1 MNILTLVFSFIA
13 VLALHIYAFSFTLKE
28 KEQKVVHKTKYSK
41 VSLQKATILEKKVVE
56 KKIKKEKPK
65 DTPIKKVV
73 KKEVKKIPKK
83 AIIKKPTIVKQKE
96 IIKKPKKEQEKKIEK
111 KVVKKDEPSKTNSIN
126 ISKSLQK
133 NEEFKENYISRLR
146 EFIDKNKQYPK
157 MSKRL
162 KEEGKVLLSFRVL
175 KSGEFKNIKL
185 LESSGNKRLDKA
197 ALNALISSERFEP
210 FLEEINKN
218 YMDFSLPIVF
228 ELL

>member
-28 KEQKVVHKTKYSK
+28 KEQKIVHKTKYSK
-41 VSLQKATILEKKVVE
+41 VSLQKATILEKKVLE
-56 KKIKKEKPK
+56 KKVKKEKPK

-73 KKEVKKIPKK
+73 KKEIKKIPKK
-83 AIIKKPTIVKQKE
+83 ALIKKPTIVKQKE
-96 IIKKPKKEQEKKIEK
+96 IIKKPKEELEKKI
-111 KVVKKDEPSKTNSIN
+111 VKKDEPSKTNSVN

-133 NEEFKENYISRLR
+133 NKEFKENYISRLR
-146 EFIDKNKQYPK
+146 EFIDKNKKYPK

-162 KEEGKVLLSFRVL
+162 KEEGRVLLSFRVL

-185 LESSGNKRLDKA
+185 LESSDNKRLDKA
-197 ALNALISSERFEP
+197 ALNALIDSERFEP
-210 FLEEINKN
+210 FSKKINKN

-228 ELL
+228 EII

>member
-41 VSLQKATILEKKVVE
+41 VSLQKATILEKKVL
-56 KKIKKEKPK
+56 KNKKE
-65 DTPIKKVV
+65 IKKVV
-73 KKEVKKIPKK
+73 QKEVNKTPKK

-96 IIKKPKKEQEKKIEK
+96 IIKKPKEELEK
-111 KVVKKDEPSKTNSIN
+111 KVVKKDEPSKINSIN

-133 NEEFKENYISRLR
+133 NKEFKENYISRLR

-162 KEEGKVLLSFRVL
+162 KEEGRVLLSFRVL

-197 ALNALISSERFEP
+197 ALNALINSERFEP
-210 FLEEINKN
+210 FSKKINKN

-228 ELL
+228 EII

>member
-13 VLALHIYAFSFTLKE
+13 VLALHMYAFSFTLKD

-41 VSLQKATILEKKVVE
+41 VSLQKATILEKKVLE
-56 KKIKKEKPK
+56 KKKE
-65 DTPIKKVV
+65 IKKVV
-73 KKEVKKIPKK
+73 KKEVNKTPKK

-111 KVVKKDEPSKTNSIN
+111 KVVKKDEPSKTNSVN
-126 ISKSLQK
+126 ISKSLLK
-133 NEEFKENYISRLR
+133 NKEFKENYISRLR
-146 EFIDKNKQYPK
+146 EFIDKNKKYPK

-162 KEEGKVLLSFRVL
+162 KEEGRVLLSFRVL

-197 ALNALISSERFEP
+197 ALNALINSERFEP
-210 FLEEINKN
+210 FSKKINKN

-228 ELL
+228 EII